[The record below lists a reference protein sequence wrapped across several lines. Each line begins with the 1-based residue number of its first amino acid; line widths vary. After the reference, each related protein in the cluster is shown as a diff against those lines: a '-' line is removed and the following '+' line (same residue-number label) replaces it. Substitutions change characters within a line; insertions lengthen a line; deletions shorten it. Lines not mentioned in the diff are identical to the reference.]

1 MTAQHG
7 VTGPGAATS
16 DTPALAVEGLT
27 VTARSGGKD
36 VHLLRGVGLAV
47 EPGRTLGLVGE
58 SGSGKSMTA
67 LAVMGLLPDNVRI
80 DGGSVRVAGR
90 DVVPLPEPERRA
102 VRGAQVGMVYQE
114 PMTALN
120 PLMRIG
126 AQITEGL
133 TAHGMATSPARR
145 RAAETLD
152 RVGLP
157 VDRALRAYPH
167 QLSGGMRQRA
177 MIAVAVALRPRVLIA
192 DEPTTALDVT
202 IQRQVIELVD
212 ELRSEE
218 GMAVVWITHD
228 LGVVA
233 HIADRTAVM
242 YAGRLVEEG
251 ATGDLFARPSHPYTA
266 GLLRSLPAHRGADRP
281 PLVQIG
287 GLPPDLAHLPPGCPF
302 APRCPQRRDACSTA
316 EPSLLGRGPQL
327 AACHVPPEQWSA

>member
-1 MTAQHG
+1 MTERSERTAPVVVPH
-7 VTGPGAATS
+7 A
-16 DTPALAVEGLT
+16 ALAVEGLT
-27 VTARSGGKD
+27 VTVRSTGVD
-36 VHLLRGVGLAV
+36 LVRGVDLAV

-58 SGSGKSMTA
+58 SGSGKSLTA
-67 LAVMGLLPDNVRI
+67 LAVMGLLPDTIRVG
-80 DGGSVRVAGR
+80 GGSVRVDGR
-90 DVVPLPEPERRA
+90 DVVALPEAERRT

-126 AQITEGL
+126 PQIVEGL
-133 TAHGMATSPARR
+133 TAHGMAAADART
-145 RAAETLD
+145 RAAETLE

-177 MIAVAVALRPRVLIA
+177 MIAVAVAQRPRVLIA

-202 IQRQVIELVD
+202 IQRQVIDLVD
-212 ELRSEE
+212 ELRRED

-242 YAGRLVEEG
+242 YAGRVVEEG
-251 ATGDLFARPSHPYTA
+251 TTAELFARPSHPYTA
-266 GLLRSLPAHRGADRP
+266 GLLRSLPAHRGAERP
-281 PLVQIG
+281 PLTQIG
-287 GLPPDLAHLPPGCPF
+287 GLPPDPANLPPGCPF
-302 APRCPQRRDACSTA
+302 GPRCPQRRDVCTTA
-316 EPSLLGRGPQL
+316 EPPLLDRGPQR
-327 AACHVPPEQWSA
+327 AACHVPPEEWTA

>member
-1 MTAQHG
+1 M
-7 VTGPGAATS
+7 
-16 DTPALAVEGLT
+16 TPALEVEDL
-27 VTARSGGKD
+27 VVSARGAD
-36 VHLLRGVGLAV
+36 LVRGVGLSV

-67 LAVMGLLPDNVRI
+67 LAVMGLLPD
-80 DGGSVRVAGR
+80 GVRVSGGAVRVDGR
-90 DVVPLPEPERRA
+90 DVAGLPEPERRK
-102 VRGAQVGMVYQE
+102 VRGAQAGMIYQE

-120 PLMRIG
+120 PLMRVG
-126 AQITEGL
+126 AQIVEGL
-133 TAHGMATSPARR
+133 TAHGTPSSAART
-145 RAAETLD
+145 RAAETLE

-202 IQRQVIELVD
+202 IQRQVIDLVD
-212 ELRSEE
+212 ELRAEE

-242 YAGRLVEEG
+242 YAGRVVEEG
-251 ATGDLFARPSHPYTA
+251 TTGGLFARPAHPYTA
-266 GLLRSLPAHRGADRP
+266 GLLRSLPARRGPDRP

-287 GLPPDLAHLPPGCPF
+287 GLPPDLAGLPPGCPF
-302 APRCPQRRDACSTA
+302 APRCPQRRDVCEVD
-316 EPSLLGRGPQL
+316 EPSLLDRGGAL
-327 AACHVPPEQWSA
+327 AACHVPPEEWSP

>member
-1 MTAQHG
+1 M
-7 VTGPGAATS
+7 S
-16 DTPALAVEGLT
+16 TPALAVEDLT
-27 VTARSGGKD
+27 VTAGAD
-36 VHLLRGVGLAV
+36 LVRGVELAV

-67 LAVMGLLPDNVRI
+67 LAVMGLLPN
-80 DGGSVRVAGR
+80 GVRVTGGAVRVGGR
-90 DVVPLPEPERRA
+90 DVVPLTEAERRT
-102 VRGAQVGMVYQE
+102 VRGAEVGMVYQE

-120 PLMRIG
+120 PLMRVG
-126 AQITEGL
+126 AQIVEGL
-133 TAHGMATSPARR
+133 TAHGMAAPEARR

-177 MIAVAVALRPRVLIA
+177 MIAVAVAPRPQVLIA

-212 ELRSEE
+212 ELRREE

-242 YAGRLVEEG
+242 YAGRVVEVG
-251 ATGDLFARPSHPYTA
+251 PTADLFGGPSHPYTA
-266 GLLRSLPAHRGADRP
+266 GLLRSLPAPRGADRT

-287 GLPPDLAHLPPGCPF
+287 GLPPDLAHLPAGCPF
-302 APRCPQRRDACSTA
+302 EPRCPQRRDVCA
-316 EPSLLGRGPQL
+316 ETEPLLLGGLSRL
-327 AACHVPPEQWSA
+327 AACHVPPEEWSA

>member
-1 MTAQHG
+1 MSAQHG
-7 VTGPGAATS
+7 VTGPGAAIS

-80 DGGSVRVAGR
+80 GGGSVRVAGR

-126 AQITEGL
+126 AQIIEGL

-302 APRCPQRRDACSTA
+302 APRCPQRRDVCSTA

-327 AACHVPPEQWSA
+327 AACHVPPGEWSV

>member
-1 MTAQHG
+1 MT
-7 VTGPGAATS
+7 
-16 DTPALAVEGLT
+16 ALAVEGLT
-27 VTARSGGKD
+27 VSAGATD
-36 VHLLRGVGLAV
+36 LVRGVDLAV

-67 LAVMGLLPDNVRI
+67 LAVMGLLPDAIHLRS
-80 DGGSVRVAGR
+80 GSVRVDGR
-90 DVVPLPEPERRA
+90 DVVPLPESERRT
-102 VRGAQVGMVYQE
+102 VRGARVGMIYQE

-120 PLMRIG
+120 PLMRVG
-126 AQITEGL
+126 PQIVEGL
-133 TAHGMATSPARR
+133 TAHGMAAQAARA
-145 RAAETLD
+145 RAAETLE

-177 MIAVAVALRPRVLIA
+177 MIAVAVAPHPRVLIA

-202 IQRQVIELVD
+202 IQRQVIDLVD
-212 ELRSEE
+212 ELRRED

-242 YAGRLVEEG
+242 YAGRVVEEG
-251 ATGDLFARPSHPYTA
+251 ATAELFARPSHPYTA
-266 GLLRSLPAHRGADRP
+266 GLLRSLPAHRGAERP

-287 GLPPDLAHLPPGCPF
+287 GLPPDLAGLPPGCPF
-302 APRCPQRRDACSTA
+302 APRCPQRREVCSA
-316 EPSLLGRGPQL
+316 SEPALLDRGPQR
-327 AACHVPPEQWSA
+327 AACHIPPEEWSA

>member
-1 MTAQHG
+1 MSP
-7 VTGPGAATS
+7 V
-16 DTPALAVEGLT
+16 LEVEDLV
-27 VTARSGGKD
+27 VTARSGVD
-36 VHLLRGVGLAV
+36 LVRGVGLSV
-47 EPGRTLGLVGE
+47 EPGQALGLVGE

-80 DGGSVRVAGR
+80 GGGSVRVGGR
-90 DVVPLPEPERRA
+90 DVAALPEPERRK
-102 VRGAQVGMVYQE
+102 VRGAQVGMIYQE

-120 PLMRIG
+120 PLMRVG

-133 TAHGMATSPARR
+133 TAHGTTAAEARK
-145 RAAETLD
+145 RAAETLE

-157 VDRALRAYPH
+157 VGRALRAYPH

-177 MIAVAVALRPRVLIA
+177 MIAVAAALRPRVLIA

-202 IQRQVIELVD
+202 VQRQVIELVD
-212 ELRSEE
+212 ELRAEE

-242 YAGRLVEEG
+242 YAGRVVEEG
-251 ATGDLFARPSHPYTA
+251 ATAGLFARPSHPYTA
-266 GLLRSLPAHRGADRP
+266 GLLRSLPDRRSADRP

-287 GLPPDLAHLPPGCPF
+287 GLPPDLARLPDGCPF
-302 APRCPQRRDACSTA
+302 APRCPQRRDVCAVT
-316 EPSLLGRGPQL
+316 EPGLRERGAAL
-327 AACHVPPEQWSA
+327 AACHVPPEEWSA

>member
-1 MTAQHG
+1 MTG
-7 VTGPGAATS
+7 TSAA
-16 DTPALAVEGLT
+16 ALAVEGLT
-27 VTARSGGKD
+27 VTVGSTD
-36 VHLLRGVGLAV
+36 LVRGVDLAV

-67 LAVMGLLPDNVRI
+67 LAVMGLLPDPIRVS
-80 DGGSVRVAGR
+80 GGAVRVGGR
-90 DVVPLPEPERRA
+90 DVVPLAEPERRT
-102 VRGAQVGMVYQE
+102 VRGAQVAMVYQE

-126 AQITEGL
+126 PQIIEGL
-133 TAHGMATSPARR
+133 TAHGTAAAEARE

-177 MIAVAVALRPRVLIA
+177 MIAVAVAPRPRVLIA

-202 IQRQVIELVD
+202 IQRQVIDLVD
-212 ELRSEE
+212 ELRRED

-242 YAGRLVEEG
+242 YAGRVVEEG
-251 ATGDLFARPSHPYTA
+251 ATADLFARPSHPYTA
-266 GLLRSLPAHRGADRP
+266 GLLRSLPAQRGAGRP

-287 GLPPDLAHLPPGCPF
+287 GLPPDLAHLPPGCSF
-302 APRCPQRRDACSTA
+302 EPRCPQRRDVCAGS
-316 EPSLLGRGPQL
+316 EPALIDRGPQR
-327 AACHVPPEQWSA
+327 AACHVPPGEWPA